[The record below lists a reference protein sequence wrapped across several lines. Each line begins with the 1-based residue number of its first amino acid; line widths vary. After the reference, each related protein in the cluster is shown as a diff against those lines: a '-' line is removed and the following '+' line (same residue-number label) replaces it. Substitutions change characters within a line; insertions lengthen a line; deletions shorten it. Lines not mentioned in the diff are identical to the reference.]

1 MKTIVVWSF
10 YDRRVCTTRD
20 IRNSVEEREK
30 KNLQAFKDNCIT
42 AIFLHV
48 QHCIVSRHGWLQKTL
63 RDGILEWSWDWTV
76 REASSRKSFW
86 CDGHAMADSRRSTL
100 TGEFANFFVPR
111 RIAVNGQLKSLFRG
125 YWSEPWRIYDRQ
137 LAVSP
142 PLTIGSSAFF
152 VGNHRYLTF
161 IMHLN

>member
-1 MKTIVVWSF
+1 MIVVCVRQEILETQSK
-10 YDRRVCTTRD
+10 
-20 IRNSVEEREK
+20 REK
-30 KNLQAFKDNCIT
+30 KNLRAFKDNCIT

-63 RDGILEWSWDWTV
+63 RDGISEWSWDWTV
-76 REASSRKSFW
+76 REASSRKPFW

-111 RIAVNGQLKSLFRG
+111 RSERSIKVAISRVLIRALKNLWSPTRG
-125 YWSEPWRIYDRQ
+125 VATSDH
-137 LAVSP
+137 L
-142 PLTIGSSAFF
+142 GSSAFF